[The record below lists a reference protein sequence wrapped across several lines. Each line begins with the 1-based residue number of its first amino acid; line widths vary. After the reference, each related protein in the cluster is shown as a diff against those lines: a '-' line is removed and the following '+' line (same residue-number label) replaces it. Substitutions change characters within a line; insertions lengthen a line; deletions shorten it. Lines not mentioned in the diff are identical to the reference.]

1 MIKITKS
8 DDIAKIIDKAI
19 IPYIESL
26 VSDIL
31 KSYSLNRSFES
42 VGGIF
47 FLESEKDFDNYKEFG
62 LSSPLCEDRFEWI
75 EEIGN
80 GYSSGCIVI
89 NNDFA
94 INIIGKTEFFNEGV
108 HSNEPNKYS
117 WTKKHGKHNGNIL

>member
-1 MIKITKS
+1 MIIITKY
-8 DDIAKIIDKAI
+8 DDIAKIKDKAI

-31 KSYSLNRSFES
+31 KAYSLNRSFES

-47 FLESEKDFDNYKEFG
+47 ILESEKDFDNYNEFG

-80 GYSSGCIVI
+80 GYSDGCIVI

-94 INIIGKTEFFNEGV
+94 INIIGKTEFFNKGV
-108 HSNEPNKYS
+108 SENELDKHS
-117 WTKKHGKHNGNIL
+117 

>member
-1 MIKITKS
+1 MIVITKY
-8 DDIAKIIDKAI
+8 DDIAKIKDKKI

-31 KSYSLNRSFES
+31 KSHSLNCSFET

-117 WTKKHGKHNGNIL
+117 

>member
-1 MIKITKS
+1 MIIITKS
-8 DDIAKIIDKAI
+8 DDIAKIKDNEI

-26 VSDIL
+26 VLDIL
-31 KSYSLNRSFES
+31 KTYSLNRSFEK

-47 FLESEKDFDNYKEFG
+47 FLESEKDFDNYNEFG

-80 GYSSGCIVI
+80 GYSDGCIVI

-94 INIIGKTEFFNEGV
+94 INIIGKTEFFN
-108 HSNEPNKYS
+108 
-117 WTKKHGKHNGNIL
+117 

>member
-1 MIKITKS
+1 MIIITKY
-8 DDIAKIIDKAI
+8 DDIAKIKDKAI

-31 KSYSLNRSFES
+31 KAYSLNRSFES

-47 FLESEKDFDNYKEFG
+47 ILESEKDFDNYNEFG

-80 GYSSGCIVI
+80 GYSDGCIVI

-94 INIIGKTEFFNEGV
+94 INIIGKTEFFNKGV
-108 HSNEPNKYS
+108 SENELDKHS